1 MHAARDYE
9 DYDAQYDAVAF
20 EEEHSDGE
28 DQHHDVAV
36 IGRTGNE
43 LTCLLCHSAG
53 HLFRQCPG
61 LEAAYRVATNMSE
74 KAGNKDARVVVS
86 MPDTAAKPRVSF
98 SDTNTSPGHFF

>member
-36 IGRTGNE
+36 IGRTGKE

-61 LEAAYRVATNMSE
+61 LEARARSSLPGSYGYVGESRKQRCQGGSFI
-74 KAGNKDARVVVS
+74 AGHHYE
-86 MPDTAAKPRVSF
+86 TGF
-98 SDTNTSPGHFF
+98 FFGH